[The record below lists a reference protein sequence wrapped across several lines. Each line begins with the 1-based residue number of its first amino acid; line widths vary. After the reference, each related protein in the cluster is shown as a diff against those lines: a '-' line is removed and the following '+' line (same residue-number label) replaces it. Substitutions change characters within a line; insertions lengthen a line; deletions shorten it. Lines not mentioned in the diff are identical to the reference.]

1 MVTRLRSTL
10 ERLNIRIAL
19 NKSFNLSHQ
28 LRYYQFSKSGRRQN
42 AAIVKMK
49 MKNLLTDN
57 AAEKIYQATDK
68 FDLVILEKKEVTY
81 SYFSDP
87 NYIFMDSDFNQYEI
101 DQDAMES
108 TLKFLEDGMA
118 CEIVFYEQRPISV
131 ELPNSVI
138 REIIYTEPAVKGDTT
153 SGKVMK
159 PAKLSTD
166 FELMVPIFCD
176 NGDKIEIDTRTLEYK
191 NRVK

>member
-1 MVTRLRSTL
+1 MKTAQEVRVGNVIVIDGDPMVVLKS
-10 ERLNIRIAL
+10 EYNI
-19 NKSFNLSHQ
+19 
-28 LRYYQFSKSGRRQN
+28 SKSGRRQN

-68 FDLVILEKKEVTY
+68 FDLVVLEKKEVTY

-101 DQDAMES
+101 DQDAMDG

-131 ELPNSVI
+131 ELPNSVV
-138 REIIYTEPAVKGDTT
+138 REI
-153 SGKVMK
+153 
-159 PAKLSTD
+159 
-166 FELMVPIFCD
+166 
-176 NGDKIEIDTRTLEYK
+176 TLYRASCEGRH
-191 NRVK
+191 NFR

>member
-1 MVTRLRSTL
+1 MKTAQEVRVGNVIIVDGDPMVVLKS
-10 ERLNIRIAL
+10 EYNI
-19 NKSFNLSHQ
+19 
-28 LRYYQFSKSGRRQN
+28 SKSGRRQN

-118 CEIVFYEQRPISV
+118 CEIVF
-131 ELPNSVI
+131 
-138 REIIYTEPAVKGDTT
+138 
-153 SGKVMK
+153 
-159 PAKLSTD
+159 
-166 FELMVPIFCD
+166 
-176 NGDKIEIDTRTLEYK
+176 
-191 NRVK
+191 

>member
-1 MVTRLRSTL
+1 MKTAQEVRVGNVIIVDGDPMVVLKS
-10 ERLNIRIAL
+10 EYNI
-19 NKSFNLSHQ
+19 
-28 LRYYQFSKSGRRQN
+28 SKSGRRQN

-87 NYIFMDSDFNQYEI
+87 NYIFMDSDF
-101 DQDAMES
+101 
-108 TLKFLEDGMA
+108 LVDGMA

>member
-1 MVTRLRSTL
+1 MKTAQEVRVGNVIIVDGDPMVILKS
-10 ERLNIRIAL
+10 EYNI
-19 NKSFNLSHQ
+19 
-28 LRYYQFSKSGRRQN
+28 SKSGRRQN

-49 MKNLLTDN
+49 MKNLLTNN

-81 SYFSDP
+81 SYFADP
-87 NYIFMDSDFNQYEI
+87 NYIFMDAEFNQYEI
-101 DQDAMES
+101 DQEAMES
-108 TLKFLEDGMA
+108 GLKFLEDGMS
-118 CEIVFYEQRPISV
+118 CEIVFYEERPISV

-159 PAKLSTD
+159 PAKLSTG

>member
-1 MVTRLRSTL
+1 MKTAQEVRVGNVIVIDGDPMVVLKS
-10 ERLNIRIAL
+10 EYNI
-19 NKSFNLSHQ
+19 
-28 LRYYQFSKSGRRQN
+28 SKSGRRQN

-101 DQDAMES
+101 D
-108 TLKFLEDGMA
+108 KDGMD
-118 CEIVFYEQRPISV
+118 EH
-131 ELPNSVI
+131 L
-138 REIIYTEPAVKGDTT
+138 K
-153 SGKVMK
+153 
-159 PAKLSTD
+159 
-166 FELMVPIFCD
+166 IFRGWD
-176 NGDKIEIDTRTLEYK
+176 GL
-191 NRVK
+191 